1 MGTINLAGHSIPLW
15 IIVVAA
21 LVIAALAFPRSR
33 KRDRPNQVAA
43 VSHQA
48 VSWQRRAV
56 LNHNEG
62 LVYESAQAVLE
73 QLEPSWNVWPQVSL
87 GEVVE
92 TQGRSEADKEAY
104 RWINSKRADF
114 LVVDDRG
121 WPLAVIEYQGKGHYR
136 GNAAERDAVKRTVLA
151 KAGIRY
157 IEVPAEMSKRRGQLD
172 NHLRAEFREIGVV
185 V

>member
-1 MGTINLAGHSIPLW
+1 MSTINLAGYSIPLW

-21 LVIAALAFPRSR
+21 LVIAALAFRRPR
-33 KRDRPNQVAA
+33 KRGRPDQVAA

-48 VSWQRRAV
+48 VSWRRRAV

-73 QLEPSWNVWPQVSL
+73 QLKPSWNVWPQVSL

-114 LVVDDRG
+114 LIVDDMG

-151 KAGIRY
+151 KAGIQY
-157 IEVPAEMSKRRGQLD
+157 IEVPAEMSKRRSQLD
-172 NHLRAEFREIGVV
+172 AHLRAELQEIAALA
-185 V
+185 